1 MKTIEEILQER
12 LAAPVRQKSGAI
24 LTNDQGEPLLPLEAM
39 IMSVMTNAMR
49 GDIAAIAFIQNLTKK
64 QAPDDPAW
72 RAYQQQ
78 QLIENIADIKAQLD
92 ADHIYEPST
101 DVEIDRLANSLLIIQ
116 RLEAKMRESGH
127 EDITTETNRSGQQ
140 SARLSIIDDLRNKL
154 LKQFNADLRQLRQ
167 DAQNRFIMRR
177 QNERVINRQKS

>member
-24 LTNDQGEPLLPLEAM
+24 LTNDHGEPLLPLEAM

-72 RAYQQQ
+72 RDSQQQ
-78 QLIENIADIKAQLD
+78 QLIDNIAHIKAQLD

-116 RLEAKMRESGH
+116 
-127 EDITTETNRSGQQ
+127 
-140 SARLSIIDDLRNKL
+140 
-154 LKQFNADLRQLRQ
+154 LRQ

-177 QNERVINRQKS
+177 QNERLINRQKS

>member
-72 RAYQQQ
+72 RDSQQQ
-78 QLIENIADIKAQLD
+78 QLIDNIAHIKAQLD

-116 RLEAKMRESGH
+116 RLEAKMREPGH
-127 EDITTETNRSGQQ
+127 EDVTIETNRSGQ
-140 SARLSIIDDLRNKL
+140 RRP
-154 LKQFNADLRQLRQ
+154 
-167 DAQNRFIMRR
+167 AQQVAQAVQRR
-177 QNERVINRQKS
+177 PAPAPPGCTKPFHHAPTERAPH

>member
-72 RAYQQQ
+72 RDSQQQ
-78 QLIENIADIKAQLD
+78 QLIDNISHIKAQLD

-116 RLEAKMRESGH
+116 RLEAKMREPGH
-127 EDITTETNRSGQQ
+127 EDVTIETNRSGQQ

-177 QNERVINRQKS
+177 QNERLINRQKS